1 MPDDVPISI
10 ADMAV
15 ELRLVASDN
24 ARCAELLETD
34 AARLDDNPVLAG
46 IRRVALR
53 DLRLQTARIVAAHAL
68 LVRLAPYEREIG
80 ELLQALEPAVEVEQQ
95 KTA

>member
-15 ELRLVASDN
+15 ELSLVAIDN

-34 AARLDDNPVLAG
+34 AARLDDNPVLAH

-68 LVRLAPYEREIG
+68 LVRLAPFQRE
-80 ELLQALEPAVEVEQQ
+80 LMDFLD
-95 KTA
+95 TAEGRARRSA